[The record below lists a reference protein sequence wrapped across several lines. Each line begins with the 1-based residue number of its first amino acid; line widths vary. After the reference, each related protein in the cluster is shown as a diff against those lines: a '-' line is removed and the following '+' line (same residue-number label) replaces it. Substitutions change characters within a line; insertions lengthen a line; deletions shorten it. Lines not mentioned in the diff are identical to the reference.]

1 MASPKADLKEHAE
14 VHATCR
20 LVPVMMQTGM
30 TGSGFVPIDSRPA
43 TSASRASF
51 PGFNEDAH
59 RAQRQDRDKLRR
71 TWVTDFA
78 ASSETARLANLTG
91 CPDDDRGRAADSPL
105 ASLKRFPECITM
117 QGA

>member
-71 TWVTDFA
+71 TWVTDFEHQVKPPA
-78 ASSETARLANLTG
+78 WQISLGVPMMIVAERWI
-91 CPDDDRGRAADSPL
+91 PL
-105 ASLKRFPECITM
+105 SLLYNVYPNV
-117 QGA
+117 